1 MSAGNQTLAANDAG
15 EIFIDEGNSDL
26 VDAITAPAPNDPKA
40 LDWGNFPGRKLQP
53 PAGDVTPPWP
63 DRPQIVI
70 ADGDLP
76 DIVDAAEK
84 VAAQHFYSR
93 GNRLVRI
100 SEARY
105 LPDPLLNPLGRKK
118 EGIVR
123 AADQRVILTCA
134 PIYIATEITRHAD
147 VLKYDARAKTL
158 RKTDFSEKYANALLE
173 RKTWPSVRPLDA
185 IVRAPFVRADG
196 SICDQPGYDE
206 QSRCFADFDPVDFD
220 ELPDEVTEEDAMD
233 ALNKLL
239 QPFSEFPFKNE
250 SARSALIAHILT
262 EAARI
267 AVDCSPFF
275 VYSAPEASSGKTLLS
290 KVASTIVHCTEPAVR
305 TWPNSAEEL
314 RKLLLSVLLAGDR
327 AILFDNIG
335 VGVKLRSPELC
346 AFATAPVWTDRKLG
360 ESKSPALPNKVVV
373 SGTGNNVNPVS
384 DLARRS
390 LVIRLNANM
399 TRRQLSQRT
408 FRLPNLPGYLR
419 EHRAELLRAALTVI
433 KGHQR
438 SGHVG
443 PTPLPSFEQ
452 WSRLVRDAL
461 LWLGIPDPVETQHEE
476 TDDESSTLDEA
487 FVVLAS
493 TLAGPFTPGDV
504 VRLVLLDSSG
514 RLTEVLRNGGCSD
527 PRDAQKV
534 GYWLRE
540 HRDRLGGGLQLQL
553 VSASASSHSSKR
565 YQLVRQTSTES
576 TVDPNCGLTG
586 RAA

>member
-1 MSAGNQTLAANDAG
+1 MSAGNQTPGANDAA
-15 EIFIDEGNSDL
+15 EIVIDEGNLDL
-26 VDAITAPAPNDPKA
+26 VDAFTAPAANDPKA
-40 LDWGNFPGRKLQP
+40 QDWGNFPGKKLQA

-76 DIVDAAEK
+76 AIVDAAEK

-93 GNRLVRI
+93 GNGLVRV
-100 SEARY
+100 SAARE
-105 LPDPLLNPLGRKK
+105 LPDDLKNPLGRKRN
-118 EGIVR
+118 GINR
-123 AADQRVILTCA
+123 ADDQRVILGCA

-147 VLKYDARAKTL
+147 VKKYDARAKGH

-173 RKTWPSVRPLDA
+173 RKTWPLIRPLDA
-185 IVRAPFVRADG
+185 IVRAPFVREDG

-206 QSRCFADFDPVDFD
+206 RSRCFADFDPAEFD
-220 ELPDEVTEEDAMD
+220 ELPDEVTKGRATA
-233 ALNKLL
+233 ALNILL
-239 QPFSEFPFKNE
+239 QPFLEFPFKNE

-290 KVASTIVHCTEPAVR
+290 KVASTIVHGTEPAVR
-305 TWPNSAEEL
+305 TWPNSGEEL

-373 SGTGNNVNPVS
+373 SGTGNNVNPVG

-399 TRRQLSQRT
+399 TRRELNRRT
-408 FRLPNLPGYLR
+408 FRIPNLPGYLR

-433 KGHQR
+433 KGHQQ
-438 SGHVG
+438 SGHAG

-461 LWLGIPDPVETQHEE
+461 LWLGMPDPVETQHEE
-476 TDDESSTLDEA
+476 TDDEASTLNEA
-487 FVVLAS
+487 FVVLAA

-504 VRLVLLDSSG
+504 VRLVLLDSDG
-514 RLTEVLRNGGCSD
+514 KLIEALRNGGCSE
-527 PRDAQKV
+527 PRDAQKI

-540 HRDRLGGGLQLQL
+540 NRDRLAGGLQLQL

-565 YQLVRQTSTES
+565 YQLVPLASTER
-576 TVDPNCGLTG
+576 TVDLNADLTG
-586 RAA
+586 GAA

>member
-1 MSAGNQTLAANDAG
+1 MSAGNQTPAADDAAD
-15 EIFIDEGNSDL
+15 IVIDEGNSDL
-26 VDAITAPAPNDPKA
+26 VDTITAPAANDPTTQ
-40 LDWGNFPGRKLQP
+40 DWGNFPGKKLQA

-76 DIVDAAEK
+76 AIVDAAEK

-93 GNRLVRI
+93 GNGLVRI
-100 SEARY
+100 SAARE
-105 LPDPLLNPLGRKK
+105 LPDDLKNPLGRKK
-118 EGIVR
+118 KGINR
-123 AADQRVILTCA
+123 ADDQRVILRCA

-147 VLKYDARAKTL
+147 VKKFDARATTY

-173 RKTWPSVRPLDA
+173 RKTWPLIRPLDV
-185 IVRAPFVRADG
+185 IVRAPFVREDG

-206 QSRCFADFDPVDFD
+206 QSRCFADFDPAEFD
-220 ELPDEVTEEDAMD
+220 ELPDEVTKEDAID
-233 ALNKLL
+233 ALNVLL

-267 AVDCSPFF
+267 ALDCSPFF

-290 KVASTIVHCTEPAVR
+290 KVASTIVHGTEPAVR
-305 TWPNSAEEL
+305 TWPNSSEEL

-360 ESKSPALPNKVVV
+360 ESNSPALPNKVVV

-399 TRRQLSQRT
+399 TRRELNQRT
-408 FRLPNLPGYLR
+408 FRIPNLPGYLR
-419 EHRAELLRAALTVI
+419 EQRAELLRAALTVV
-433 KGHQR
+433 KGHRQ
-438 SGHVG
+438 SGYVG

-461 LWLGIPDPVETQHEE
+461 LWLGMPDPVKTQDEE

-487 FVVLAS
+487 FVALAS
-493 TLAGPFTPGDV
+493 TLAGPFTPGEV
-504 VRLVLLDSSG
+504 VRFVLLDSVG
-514 RLTEVLRNGGCSD
+514 KLTEALRNSGCSD

-540 HRDRLGGGLQLQL
+540 NRDRLCGGLQLQL
-553 VSASASSHSSKR
+553 VAASASSHSSKR
-565 YQLVRQTSTES
+565 YQLVRVTPPT
-576 TVDPNCGLTG
+576 DHLDLTG
-586 RAA
+586 GVS